1 MAARRHPTFIA
12 KPKGKSMHSLL
23 SSPTYLL
30 AAVLALPAGA
40 GAAERSPAAA
50 APPPQSQAGLTSSAA
65 FDADAV
71 DDKLL
76 ARARG
81 GSDQTL
87 IDTRLTGAV
96 AGNTATNVTT
106 GSNVIQGGSFANM
119 SGIPIVVQNSG
130 ANVLIQNATVIN
142 LQMK

>member
-1 MAARRHPTFIA
+1 
-12 KPKGKSMHSLL
+12 MHSLL
-23 SSPTYLL
+23 NSSTFLL

-40 GAAERSPAAA
+40 GAAERSPANA
-50 APPPQSQAGLTSSAA
+50 APPAPAYPGVTSGVAFGTGGAA
-65 FDADAV
+65 A

-81 GSDQTL
+81 GSDQTV
-87 IDTRLTGAV
+87 IDTKLAGTV
-96 AGNTATNVTT
+96 AGNTATNVIS

-142 LQMK
+142 LQLK

>member
-1 MAARRHPTFIA
+1 
-12 KPKGKSMHSLL
+12 MHSSLN
-23 SSPTYLL
+23 SSIFLL

-40 GAAERSPAAA
+40 GAAERLPTALHAATAFGAAA
-50 APPPQSQAGLTSSAA
+50 VAAPGSAP
-65 FDADAV
+65 V
-71 DDKLL
+71 SDDLL

-81 GSDQTL
+81 GSDQTV

-96 AGNTATNVTT
+96 AGNTATNIST
-106 GSNVIQGGSFANM
+106 GANVIEGGSFANM

-142 LQMK
+142 LQLK

>member
-1 MAARRHPTFIA
+1 
-12 KPKGKSMHSLL
+12 MHSLL
-23 SSPTYLL
+23 IRPGILL

-40 GAAERSPAAA
+40 LAAEPPPPDAALRSLPQPQPQPHAGAASGAASGPPGAAVAAA
-50 APPPQSQAGLTSSAA
+50 
-65 FDADAV
+65 
-71 DDKLL
+71 DDDLL

-81 GSDQTL
+81 GSDQTI

-96 AGNTATNVTT
+96 AGNSAINVST
-106 GSNVIQGGSFANM
+106 GANIIQGGSFANM

-142 LQMK
+142 LQLK